1 MKSWKRAVTVAL
13 CAASLLAGCGGD
25 CGLKDGED
33 YTVEDLR
40 GINIPLAL
48 LERHEVVTVNV
59 HYTDE
64 NGEEQT
70 DTYTYTNYRTAL
82 YSLDLDSQV
91 CAEVQGLTLPSV
103 EEGWEGSSYVNNFQV
118 MDDGS
123 IWIFCMVNQYK
134 TELPDDFD
142 PNTQDEWQYQVNENK
157 TVMVHLDAT
166 GAELA
171 RFDLIPPQD
180 ETTDGTASADTV
192 VGSASGGNLAKYDM
206 PAGYY
211 SNISSVVVSEDGT
224 IYGYDWQNVYL
235 FDSEGK
241 YPETTAAS

>member
-1 MKSWKRAVTVAL
+1 MKHRIFAL
-13 CAASLLAGCGGD
+13 FLVLVLLVGVLAGCSKKNNGD
-25 CGLKDGED
+25 SDTSNGNSSIITPTKNDQSQVTSKYAYKPTYLTVPAEVDSVTGVAAKGSTVWFTASIPDGEQTET
-33 YTVEDLR
+33 YT
-40 GINIPLAL
+40 
-48 LERHEVVTVNV
+48 
-59 HYTDE
+59 YTDE

-123 IWIFCMVNQYK
+123 IWIFCIVSQYK

-142 PNTQDEWQYQVNENK
+142 PNTQDEWQYQINENR
-157 TVMVHLDAT
+157 TTMVHLDGT
-166 GAELA
+166 GKELA

-180 ETTDGTASADTV
+180 ETTDGTASPDTV
-192 VGSASGGNLAKYDM
+192 VGSASGGDSAMYEM
-206 PAGYY
+206 PA
-211 SNISSVVVSEDGT
+211 S
-224 IYGYDWQNVYL
+224 
-235 FDSEGK
+235 
-241 YPETTAAS
+241 